1 MLYHF
6 REHIPEGI
14 RPSIS
19 EINRQCPEYELMRGV
34 TNATKHKALGRRKP
48 LVTNAEDITE
58 TTSIVRFQDEIGD
71 YVHCQTLV
79 EVRCSDGS
87 VRMLDPALT
96 RALNYWGEFLAR
108 QGICNFE
115 ARPESSMPED
125 KHRTRDEASRQLNLE
140 ALRGLRFKH
149 QCKFLEWDYEEGRAR
164 PVDLTG
170 ATLEARIY
178 SPPKYTADLTMTH
191 PAHGSISMEFPLTQE
206 ESLEI
211 FRAASEKEKEVI
223 LDRIATL
230 RRADIEAAFTDKLRS
245 LPDAE
250 LPDT

>member
-6 REHIPEGI
+6 REHIPDGI

-19 EINRQCPEYELMRGV
+19 EIKRQCPEYELIRGV
-34 TNATKHKALGRRKP
+34 TNATKHKAPSQRKP
-48 LVTNAEDITE
+48 LVANAADIIE
-58 TTSIVRFQDEIGD
+58 TTSIVRFQDEIGE

-87 VRMLDPALT
+87 LRTLDPALT
-96 RALNYWGEFLAR
+96 RVLNYWGEFLAR
-108 QGICNFE
+108 QGVCNFE
-115 ARPESSMPED
+115 ARPEPGMPGD

-140 ALRGLRFKH
+140 ALRGLQFKH

-170 ATLEARIY
+170 STLEGRIY
-178 SPPKYTADLTMTH
+178 SPPRYTADLTMTH
-191 PAHGSISMEFPLTQE
+191 PAHGSISMEFPLTRE

-211 FRAASEKEKEVI
+211 FHATSEKEKELI
-223 LDRIATL
+223 LERIATL
-230 RRADIEAAFTDKLRS
+230 RRADIEAALTEKLRS
-245 LPDAE
+245 LPAASQHKA
-250 LPDT
+250 